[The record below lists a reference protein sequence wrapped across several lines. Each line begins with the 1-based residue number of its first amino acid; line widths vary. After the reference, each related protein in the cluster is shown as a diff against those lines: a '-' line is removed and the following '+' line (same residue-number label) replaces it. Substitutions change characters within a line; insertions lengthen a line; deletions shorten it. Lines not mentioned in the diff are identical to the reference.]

1 MNESGVYRRTLATL
15 GLFSIAAG
23 DVWRNLL
30 GWYGWGAVL
39 FLIMALVIIELIR
52 MRVDLRLLPYPLIGF
67 LVLCT
72 VSIAWSAYP
81 AASALGVAFVI
92 LTTLFGLFLA
102 TAIDLTTF
110 VRCLGTALRWILA
123 LSLLFELF
131 VATVIREKVLPF
143 WVDWSHLDKIPAAFY
158 WSRNLLFEG
167 GRIQGIVGNAN
178 LLAFAAL
185 LAVIV
190 FGVQIAA
197 RSTSRVWTS
206 AWMLVALGTLALTR
220 STTVLI
226 AGAAVAIVALYLW
239 MVRRVPAER
248 RIPWY
253 ITGAAITAA
262 GITLVLVF
270 RTTLLALLGKSPDL
284 TNRLDIWDTVIGLAN
299 QRPAVGWGWT
309 GYWAPWVEPYDGLV
323 VIKGVPYYQAHNA
336 WIDIFLQLGIVG
348 LVVFGGL
355 VISTL
360 GRAWARAVDLPRAR
374 GKAIGLLPILVMVM
388 LIVHSLAE
396 SRLLI
401 EIGFALLVVFAIR
414 TRSNRGQNLH
424 LPGRATPA

>member
-1 MNESGVYRRTLATL
+1 MNETSVYRRFLATF
-15 GLFSIAAG
+15 GLFLLAAG
-23 DVWRNLL
+23 DVFRYTLS
-30 GWYGWGAVL
+30 WYGWGAVV
-39 FLIMALVIIELIR
+39 LIMFGLTVIELVR
-52 MRVDLRLLPYPLIGF
+52 MKVDLRRLPYPLIAY
-67 LVLCT
+67 VVIAT
-72 VSIAWSAYP
+72 ASIAWSAYP
-81 AASALGVAFVI
+81 GASAIGVAGLLV
-92 LTTLFGLFLA
+92 TATFGLYLA

-110 VRCLGTALRWILA
+110 VRCLGTALRWILG

-131 VATVIREKVLPF
+131 VATVIRDKVLPF
-143 WVDWSHLDKIPAAFY
+143 WVDWSGLDKIPAAFY
-158 WSRNLLFEG
+158 WSRDLLFEG

-197 RSTSRVWTS
+197 RATSRFWTS
-206 AWMLVALGTLALTR
+206 AWMLVALGVLALTR
-220 STTVLI
+220 SSTVFV

-239 MVRRVPAER
+239 IVRRVPAER

-253 ITGAAITAA
+253 IGGAAIAAA
-262 GITLVLVF
+262 GAALVVVF
-270 RTTLLALLGKSPDL
+270 RGPLLALLGKSPDL
-284 TNRLDIWDTVIGLAN
+284 TNRLGIWDTVLGLAN
-299 QRPAVGWGWT
+299 ERPAVGWGWV
-309 GYWAPWVEPYDGLV
+309 GYWAPWVDPYQDLV
-323 VIKGVPYYQAHNA
+323 VIKGVHYYQAHNA
-336 WIDIFLQLGIVG
+336 WVDMFLQLGIVG

-355 VISTL
+355 VVSTL
-360 GRAWARAVDLPRAR
+360 GRSWARAVDLPRTR

-424 LPGRATPA
+424 VPGRATPA

>member
-23 DVWRNLL
+23 DLWRNLI

-39 FLIMALVIIELIR
+39 FLIMALVIVELIR

-67 LVLCT
+67 LVLCAA
-72 VSIAWSAYP
+72 SIAWSAYP
-81 AASALGVAFVI
+81 AASALGVAFIV

-131 VATVIREKVLPF
+131 VATVIRDKVLPF

-197 RSTSRVWTS
+197 RSTSRFWTA

-220 STTVLI
+220 SSTVLV
-226 AGAAVAIVALYLW
+226 AGVVVAIVAFYLW

-253 ITGAAITAA
+253 IAGSAIAAA
-262 GITLVLVF
+262 GIALVLVF
-270 RTTLLALLGKSPDL
+270 RTALLALLGRSPDL

-299 QRPAVGWGWT
+299 QRPVAGWGWT
-309 GYWAPWVEPYDGLV
+309 GYWAPWVEPFDGLI

-336 WIDIFLQLGIVG
+336 WIDIFLQLGIIG

-355 VISTL
+355 VVSTL
-360 GRAWARAVDLPRAR
+360 GRSWARAVDLPRAR

>member
-1 MNESGVYRRTLATL
+1 MNESGVYRRTLATV

-39 FLIMALVIIELIR
+39 FVIMALVIVELIR

-72 VSIAWSAYP
+72 ASIAWSAYP
-81 AASALGVAFVI
+81 AASALGVAFVV
-92 LTTLFGLFLA
+92 LTTLFGLYLA

-110 VRCLGTALRWILA
+110 VRCLGTALRWILG

-131 VATVIREKVLPF
+131 VATVIRDKVLPF

-197 RSTSRVWTS
+197 RATSRFWTS
-206 AWMLVALGTLALTR
+206 LWLVIALGTLALTR
-220 STTVLI
+220 SSTVLI
-226 AGAAVAIVALYLW
+226 AGTAVAIVALFLW
-239 MVRRVPAER
+239 LVRRVPAER

-253 ITGAAITAA
+253 IVGAAIAAA
-262 GITLVLVF
+262 GIALVLVF
-270 RTTLLALLGKSPDL
+270 RTTLLGLLGKSPDV

-299 QRPAVGWGWT
+299 QRPAVGWGWI
-309 GYWAPWVEPYDGLV
+309 GYWAPWVEPFDDLV
-323 VIKGVPYYQAHNA
+323 VIKGVTYLQAHNA
-336 WIDIFLQLGIVG
+336 WVDIFLQLGIVG
-348 LVVFGGL
+348 VVVFGAL

-360 GRAWARAVDLPRAR
+360 GRSWARAVDLPRAR

-414 TRSNRGQNLH
+414 TRSNRGQNQH

>member
-1 MNESGVYRRTLATL
+1 MNESGVYRRTLATV

-39 FLIMALVIIELIR
+39 FVIMALVIVELIR

-72 VSIAWSAYP
+72 ASIAWSAYP
-81 AASALGVAFVI
+81 AASALGVAFVV
-92 LTTLFGLFLA
+92 LTTLFGLYLA

-110 VRCLGTALRWILA
+110 VRCLGTALRWILG

-131 VATVIREKVLPF
+131 VATVIRDKVLPF

-197 RSTSRVWTS
+197 RATSRFWTS
-206 AWMLVALGTLALTR
+206 LWLVIALGTLALTR
-220 STTVLI
+220 SSTVLI
-226 AGAAVAIVALYLW
+226 AGTAVAIVALFLW
-239 MVRRVPAER
+239 LVRRVPAER

-253 ITGAAITAA
+253 IVGAAIAAA
-262 GITLVLVF
+262 GIALVLVF
-270 RTTLLALLGKSPDL
+270 RGTLLGLLGKSPDV

-299 QRPAVGWGWT
+299 QRPAVGWGWI
-309 GYWAPWVEPYDGLV
+309 GYWAPWVEPFDDLV
-323 VIKGVPYYQAHNA
+323 VIKGVTYLQAHNA
-336 WIDIFLQLGIVG
+336 WVDIFLQLGIVG
-348 LVVFGGL
+348 VVVFGAL

-360 GRAWARAVDLPRAR
+360 GRSWARAVDLPRAR

-414 TRSNRGQNLH
+414 TRSNRGQNQH